1 MIIGYG
7 LRTVVVTIAKRRL
20 AANLQLLRE
29 RRGISQRE
37 LALRVGVNPSQVSHW
52 ENLNSST
59 FVGSENLTKLAEAL
73 QVDVAD
79 FFQESPG
86 ETRELQ
92 PAMKPTK
99 AEVRKEAIKLLK
111 RVLTKIGVEGDL

>member
-1 MIIGYG
+1 VIIGYDLG
-7 LRTVVVTIAKRRL
+7 TVVITIAKRRL
-20 AANLQLLRE
+20 AINLQLLRE

-37 LALRVGVNPSQVSHW
+37 LAMRVGVNPSQVSHW
-52 ENLNSST
+52 ENVNSST
-59 FVGSENLTKLAEAL
+59 FVGADNLTKLADAL

-86 ETRELQ
+86 EARELQ

-99 AEVRKEAIKLLK
+99 AEIRKEAVKLLK